1 MKIQQFKGIRQ
12 PLTPEQQDQKL
23 KDVGKL
29 YEKQFLREMMKQM
42 RATVGE
48 EGGFIPA
55 GQAEKIFRGQL
66 DEEYVEK
73 WGDKGGIGLADMI
86 HKQLVEKYGA
96 QLGIKP
102 QETRPMGPIKI
113 DGPNASKG
121 AIQIEHPNAN
131 HFMPMDESSNARGAS
146 GPSPMTLKSLKT
158 TMRYDLQKAALGDNE
173 VTAPWSGTLLGVKS
187 LSADENLL
195 EMAHDNG
202 LKSQMVFRGQLDRG
216 MAGELQPAKLQAGM
230 EIQAGQRLGL
240 LSPEAKTFFWTV
252 DVTDSL

>member
-1 MKIQQFKGIRQ
+1 MKIQQFKGVRQ

-48 EGGFIPA
+48 DSSFMPA

-73 WGDKGGIGLADMI
+73 WGDKGGIGLGDMI

-121 AIQIEHPNAN
+121 AIQIERSQAGQFVPVG
-131 HFMPMDESSNARGAS
+131 ESSKQQTS
-146 GPSPMTLKSLKT
+146 PGPSAAALKSLKT
-158 TMRYDLQKAALGDNE
+158 TVRYDLQKAALGDNE
-173 VTAPWSGTLLGVKS
+173 VTAPWSGTLLGVKN
-187 LSADENLL
+187 LGGDQNLL

-216 MAGELQPAKLQAGM
+216 MAGELQPAKLQAGT